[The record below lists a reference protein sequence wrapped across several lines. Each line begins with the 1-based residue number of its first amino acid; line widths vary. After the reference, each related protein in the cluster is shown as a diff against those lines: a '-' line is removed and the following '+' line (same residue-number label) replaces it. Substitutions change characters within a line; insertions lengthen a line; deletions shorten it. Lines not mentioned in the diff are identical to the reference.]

1 MPIGPDHLAQE
12 VTMSNQID
20 RREFLHRCAVSG
32 TGALVGSLLPA
43 PLLSMMDVTPPEVSL
58 CAVAGDRFFDN
69 TIAAVEALG
78 GMKMFVRKGASV
90 ALLINSVFDRPGTY
104 VNADI
109 PLAVVKMCLDAGA
122 GSIVTIENT
131 PGSYWKRGTFS
142 EKLAS
147 EIKLIG
153 HSEEKKEVKIPQG
166 KSLKEAT
173 VSSALL
179 SSDVFINI
187 PIIKD
192 HRGTRYTGN
201 LKNMMGAF
209 SSSTCR
215 RCHFGDQSIVTQLFQ
230 GYYSKL
236 EVLAQ
241 GIADLGLVR
250 SPDLCV
256 ADVTEILA
264 TNGPSG
270 PGRLKTPM
278 EVVAGTNCVAV
289 DMYCVRHLG
298 LPADEILVI
307 NRAQE
312 HMLGPKSL
320 KEVKILTK

>member
-1 MPIGPDHLAQE
+1 M
-12 VTMSNQID
+12 V
-20 RREFLHRCAVSG
+20 RRDFLQRCALSG
-32 TGALVGSLLPA
+32 AGALVGSLVPGVLDA
-43 PLLSMMDVTPPEVSL
+43 AYAETDMALCSVT
-58 CAVAGDRFFDN
+58 GDRIFDN
-69 TIAAVEALG
+69 TVAAVEALG
-78 GMKMFVRKGASV
+78 GMKRFVNKNESV

-109 PLAVVKMCLDAGA
+109 PLAVVKMCFDAGA
-122 GSIVTIENT
+122 RSIVTIENT

-142 EKLAS
+142 GKLTS

-166 KSLKEAT
+166 KSLKDAT
-173 VSSALL
+173 VSTALL
-179 SSDVFINI
+179 SCDAFINI
-187 PIIKD
+187 PVIKN
-192 HRGTRYTGN
+192 HRGTQYTGT

-215 RCHFGDQSIVTQLFQ
+215 RCHFGDQSIITQLFQ

-241 GIADLGLVR
+241 GIADLNLVR
-250 SPDLCV
+250 TPDLCV
-256 ADVTEILA
+256 ADVTEILV
-264 TNGPSG
+264 TNGPGG
-270 PGRLKTPM
+270 PGRMKTPM

-289 DMYCVRHLG
+289 DMYCVKHLG
-298 LPADEILVI
+298 LSADELLVI